1 MLAAHATSAAW
12 AGVDGAWGLEACL
25 RGARGG
31 GQQHAH
37 NSAPR
42 DAQAWIRNLHN
53 KTLQEAAAF
62 LQSGVVAPS
71 GTSPPAAATGQGQR
85 RPKVFFVTAA
95 PGVPPPDVLAPDVPD
110 AARATTAT
118 ESPTAAA
125 ATKTMQQQASR
136 DFGVG
141 AFRAP
146 RNGPHAWADAW
157 RHAATSP
164 YNHHMVFALNDAVR
178 AAAAAHDLELLD
190 LEGAMLARV
199 DGHRVDRLHYCLPGP
214 PDFFAHAL
222 AASVEW

>member
-1 MLAAHATSAAW
+1 
-12 AGVDGAWGLEACL
+12 
-25 RGARGG
+25 
-31 GQQHAH
+31 
-37 NSAPR
+37 
-42 DAQAWIRNLHN
+42 
-53 KTLQEAAAF
+53 
-62 LQSGVVAPS
+62 
-71 GTSPPAAATGQGQR
+71 
-85 RPKVFFVTAA
+85 
-95 PGVPPPDVLAPDVPD
+95 
-110 AARATTAT
+110 
-118 ESPTAAA
+118 
-125 ATKTMQQQASR
+125 MQQQASR